1 MDECEAAH
9 DIKTKAKKA
18 SERRGMRN
26 IGEYRREKFPG
37 GLLMAE
43 LRGWMGSRLS
53 LLEAF
58 DISQLLGKE
67 KLPGLA
73 RVSCLPVRKYTLMDT
88 PTKMACHRKW
98 LPKGKHRHVDGRV
111 LDRQRQ

>member
-43 LRGWMGSRLS
+43 
-53 LLEAF
+53 
-58 DISQLLGKE
+58 
-67 KLPGLA
+67 P
-73 RVSCLPVRKYTLMDT
+73 
-88 PTKMACHRKW
+88 
-98 LPKGKHRHVDGRV
+98 VDGWAPGF
-111 LDRQRQ
+111 LS